1 VKYNNPVN
9 TEETRKV
16 DNQDLGTENPE
27 PDIHARKYN
36 KRIFPQD
43 LMVAQSHEAKESQ
56 MKPL

>member
-1 VKYNNPVN
+1 MN